1 MSQTV
6 APSTSRYIRQEI
18 LGQFGADG
26 QERLHQAHVGLVG
39 AGALGS
45 TIADLLVRAGLGKL
59 TLVDRDYVELHNL
72 QRQSLYSEA
81 DVEAHLPKA
90 AAAAERLAEIN
101 REVTVIP
108 VIADVNSVNIE
119 SIFAD
124 CSILIDG
131 TDNFETRYLLN
142 DLAVKTGRP
151 WVYGGVLATYGMTTT
166 IIPNETACLRCVFP
180 DTPDAGSMPTCET
193 AGVLGPAV
201 HVISALEASEA
212 IKLALGKT
220 DKINRH
226 LVSIDIWNME
236 LTRVPTG
243 GPRPDCPTCAQRQF
257 DFLNRATPN
266 LETSLC
272 GHDAVQV
279 LVSPPVKLDL
289 EQLGN
294 RLRPIGDVLVN
305 RFLVRFTDPAT
316 SHELT
321 VFPDGRAIV
330 KGVTEPAVA
339 RAVYDRYVGS

>member
-1 MSQTV
+1 MSQTIV
-6 APSTSRYIRQEI
+6 STSRYVRQEI
-18 LGQFGADG
+18 LGQFGAEG
-26 QERLHQAHVGLVG
+26 QERLRQTQIGLVG

-45 TIADLLVRAGLGKL
+45 TIADLLVRAGIGKL

-72 QRQSLYSEA
+72 QRQSLYSEP
-81 DVEAHLPKA
+81 DVDAHLPKA
-90 AAAAERLAEIN
+90 AAAAQRLAEIN
-101 REVTVIP
+101 RDVMVKP
-108 VIADVNSVNIE
+108 VIADINSVNIE
-119 SIFAD
+119 SLLAD
-124 CSILIDG
+124 CAILVDG
-131 TDNFETRYLLN
+131 TDNFETRYLIN

-151 WVYGGVLATYGMTTT
+151 WVYGGVLATYGMTAT

-180 DTPDAGSMPTCET
+180 ETPGAGSIPTCET

-201 HVISALEASEA
+201 HVIAALQASEA
-212 IKLALGKT
+212 IKLALGHS
-220 DKINRH
+220 DRVNRH

-236 LTRVPTG
+236 MTRVPTG
-243 GPRPDCPTCAQRQF
+243 SPRSDCPTCGERRF

-279 LVSPPVKLDL
+279 MVSPAVRINLDG
-289 EQLGN
+289 LGA

-316 SHELT
+316 GHELT
-321 VFPDGRAIV
+321 VFPDGRAII

>member
-1 MSQTV
+1 MSQTI
-6 APSTSRYIRQEI
+6 ASANRYVRQEI
-18 LGQFGADG
+18 LGQFGPDG
-26 QERLHQAHVGLVG
+26 QQRVARAHVGLVG

-45 TIADLLVRAGLGKL
+45 TIADLLVRAGIGNL
-59 TLVDRDYVELHNL
+59 TLIDRDYVELHNL

-81 DVEAHLPKA
+81 DVDAHLPKA
-90 AAAAERLAEIN
+90 AAAAERLSQIN
-101 REVTVIP
+101 HSVTIKP

-119 SIFAD
+119 SLLAD
-124 CSILIDG
+124 STILIDG
-131 TDNFETRYLLN
+131 TDNFETRYLIN

-166 IIPNETACLRCVFP
+166 IVPNETACLRCVFP
-180 DTPDAGSMPTCET
+180 DAPDRGSTPTCET

-201 HVISALEASEA
+201 HVIAALQASEA
-212 IKLALGKT
+212 IKLALGHT
-220 DKINRH
+220 DRVNRH

-243 GPRPDCPTCAQRQF
+243 GPKSDCRTCGERRF

-279 LVSPPVKLDL
+279 MVQPPVKLDL
-289 EQLGN
+289 EALSD

-316 SHELT
+316 GNELT

-330 KGVTEPAVA
+330 RGVTEPAVA

>member
-1 MSQTV
+1 MSQTIT
-6 APSTSRYIRQEI
+6 STSRYVRQEI
-18 LGQFGADG
+18 LGQVGSQG
-26 QERLHQAHVGLVG
+26 QERLAGAHVGLVG

-45 TIADLLVRAGLGKL
+45 TIADLLVRAGIGTL
-59 TLVDRDYVELHNL
+59 TLIDRDYVELHNL

-90 AAAAERLAEIN
+90 AAAARRLAGIN
-101 REVTVIP
+101 SEVTVRP
-108 VIADVNSVNIE
+108 VVADVNSVNVE
-119 SIFAD
+119 SLLAD
-124 CSILIDG
+124 CTILIDG
-131 TDNFETRYLLN
+131 TDNFESRYLIN

-180 DTPDAGSMPTCET
+180 ETPDAGSIPTCET

-201 HVISALEASEA
+201 HVISALQASEA
-212 IKLALGKT
+212 IKLALGHL
-220 DKINRH
+220 DRVNRH
-226 LVSIDIWNME
+226 LVSIDIWGME

-243 GPRPDCPTCAQRQF
+243 GPRPDCPTCAERRF

-279 LVSPPVKLDL
+279 MVSPSVNIDL
-289 EQLGN
+289 EALGE

-316 SHELT
+316 GHELT
-321 VFPDGRAIV
+321 VFPDGRAII

-339 RAVYDRYVGS
+339 RSVYDRYVGS

>member
-1 MSQTV
+1 MAQ
-6 APSTSRYIRQEI
+6 ALASTSRYVRQEI
-18 LGQFGADG
+18 LGQVGRAG
-26 QERLHQAHVGLVG
+26 QERLAAAHVGLVG

-45 TIADLLVRAGLGKL
+45 TIADLLVRAGIGAL
-59 TLVDRDYVELHNL
+59 TLIDRDYVELHNL

-90 AAAAERLAEIN
+90 VAAAQRLAGIN
-101 REVTVIP
+101 GQVTVRPI
-108 VIADVNSVNIE
+108 VADVNGVNVE
-119 SIFAD
+119 SLLAD
-124 CSILIDG
+124 CTILIDG
-131 TDNFETRYLLN
+131 TDNFESRYLIN

-166 IIPNETACLRCVFP
+166 IVPNETACLRCVFP
-180 DTPDAGSMPTCET
+180 ETPDAGSIPTCET

-201 HVISALEASEA
+201 HVISALQASEA
-212 IKLALGKT
+212 IKLALGQL
-220 DKINRH
+220 DRVNRQ
-226 LVSIDIWNME
+226 LVSIDVWSME
-236 LTRVPTG
+236 MTRVPTG
-243 GPRPDCPTCAQRQF
+243 GPRGDCPTCAERRF
-257 DFLNRATPN
+257 DFLDRATPN

-279 LVSPPVKLDL
+279 MVTPPVRIDL
-289 EQLGN
+289 ESLAE

-316 SHELT
+316 GNELT